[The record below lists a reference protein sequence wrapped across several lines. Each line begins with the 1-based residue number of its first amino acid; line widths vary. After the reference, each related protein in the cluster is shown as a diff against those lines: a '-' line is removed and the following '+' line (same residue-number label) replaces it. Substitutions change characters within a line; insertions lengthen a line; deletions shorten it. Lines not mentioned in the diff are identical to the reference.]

1 MDAAKVEHVVADAG
15 AFLKKA
21 PLQEI
26 GKTIYT
32 LKDVVNEIRDKP
44 TKRSLSFLPY
54 TLIFKDPFPE
64 HVRFVTEFSKKT
76 GDYPSLSATDIKVLA
91 LTYQLELEN
100 VGSKHL
106 KSEPDVKVKVS
117 STQRHPE
124 APDNIAGFHFPHHK
138 ISEPNARNQANRE
151 THAHCPAESNK
162 VTSQDPD
169 NVEFN
174 SFQFWRTTLPD
185 IEADI
190 LELLNVTEVKT
201 QVQSP
206 AKTNDVIS
214 SPTETVEFN
223 SFQFWRAP
231 IPSIDADLFELLG
244 ADTMTAGDGE
254 VSEKMQSVHLSA
266 EEHNTSTDSGKG
278 KDSEE
283 VSTGSQEG
291 SEERED
297 DDDNEEEEEDDV
309 GGGWITPKN
318 IKQVK
323 LDGHNGKPAADVKVG
338 CVTTDF
344 AMQNVLIQ
352 IGLNVLSVNGMLIKQ
367 TRNYILRCHACF
379 KTTTN
384 MNKTFCP
391 HCGNNTLK
399 KVAVTISEDG
409 STQMHFS
416 RNPKVLNPKGM
427 RYSLPK
433 PQGGKHASNP
443 HLVEDQQFPQQR
455 VSRKARQKTDV
466 FDPDY
471 VAGNS
476 PFIENDIY
484 SRSATLHIRDTQ
496 GSGGGR
502 RRSNPNAARKKFVKK
517 K

>member
-138 ISEPNARNQANRE
+138 TSEPHDGRQANRE
-151 THAHCPAESNK
+151 TQAHCTAESNN
-162 VTSQDPD
+162 VISLDPN
-169 NVEFN
+169 NVEFT

-206 AKTNDVIS
+206 AKINDVIS
-214 SPTETVEFN
+214 SPTETGV
-223 SFQFWRAP
+223 
-231 IPSIDADLFELLG
+231 DA
-244 ADTMTAGDGE
+244 MTAGDSE
-254 VSEKMQSVHLSA
+254 VSEKMESVHLSS

-278 KDSEE
+278 KDSE

-291 SEERED
+291 SEEERGE
-297 DDDNEEEEEDDV
+297 EEEEEDEDDDDGGD

-318 IKQVK
+318 IKQVT

-416 RNPKVLNPKGM
+416 KNPKVLNPKGM

-433 PQGGKHASNP
+433 PQGGKHANNP

-476 PFIENDIY
+476 PFMDNDIY
-484 SRSATLHIRDTQ
+484 SRSANLHIRDTQ
-496 GSGGGR
+496 GIGGGR